1 MEILDESCDYN
12 NFVTGATTYT
22 TVIQLVLQTTN
33 KRTQKQTNEHKKE
46 NKSSAMIIFRI
57 QITAYIIN

>member
-22 TVIQLVLQTTN
+22 TVIQLVLQTNYEQTDTETN
-33 KRTQKQTNEHKKE
+33 KRT
-46 NKSSAMIIFRI
+46 
-57 QITAYIIN
+57 